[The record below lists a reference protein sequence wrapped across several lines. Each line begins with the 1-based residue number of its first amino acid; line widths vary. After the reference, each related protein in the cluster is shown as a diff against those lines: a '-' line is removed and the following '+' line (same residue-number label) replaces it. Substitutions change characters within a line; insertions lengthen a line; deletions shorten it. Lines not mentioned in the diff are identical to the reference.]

1 MKLVGILNDKSFQ
14 IFKRKPEK
22 QSEQYLAEDAMIK
35 INYGKSISYKIIR
48 SSNTQI
54 NIISKVMN
62 ESN

>member
-48 SSNTQI
+48 SSNT
-54 NIISKVMN
+54 
-62 ESN
+62 